1 MSTITNTKTTTAA
14 STAGDLGFNPGSK
27 LDKDAFLKLLLVE
40 LQFQDP
46 TDPMDSDKMLTQTS
60 QLAALETQENTN
72 KMMEKLANQ
81 MGNSMN
87 MYAISA
93 IGKMASIGYNAVS
106 LEEGKGAKFE
116 IYFEK
121 EIHSGQ
127 LLIEDSNGNLVRTVD
142 IEPGQKG
149 VLAFEWD
156 GTDDSGNVLP
166 AGYYSVKS
174 DYIDT
179 EFNAQKTQFGIYP
192 VESVRMDDG
201 EALIKL
207 GSSYVPL
214 EYIKE
219 FF

>member
-1 MSTITNTKTTTAA
+1 MSTVTNTTNTVAA
-14 STAGDLGFNPGSK
+14 TAGDLGYNPGSK
-27 LDKDAFLKLLLVE
+27 LDKDAFMKLLLTE

-60 QLAALETQENTN
+60 QLATLETQENTN
-72 KMMEKLANQ
+72 KMMEKLATQ

-87 MYAISA
+87 MYAVSA
-93 IGKMASIGYNAVS
+93 IGKMASLGYNAVS
-106 LEEGKGAKFE
+106 LEEGQGAKFE

-127 LLIEDSNGNLVRTVD
+127 LFIKDSNGDLVRTVD
-142 IEPGQKG
+142 LEAGQKG

-156 GTDDSGNVLP
+156 GTNNQGEIMP
-166 AGYYSVKS
+166 AGYYSVTAE
-174 DYIDT
+174 YLDT
-179 EFNAQKTQFGIYP
+179 DLEQQTTQFGIYP
-192 VESVRMDDG
+192 VESVRIDEG

-214 EYIKE
+214 EYVKE

>member
-1 MSTITNTKTTTAA
+1 MSTVSSTSSTT
-14 STAGDLGFNPGSK
+14 TAGDLGYNPGSK

-40 LQFQDP
+40 LQYQDP

-60 QLAALETQENTN
+60 QLATLEMQENTN
-72 KMMEKLANQ
+72 KVMEKLASQ
-81 MGNSMN
+81 MSNSMN

-93 IGKMASIGYNAVS
+93 IGKMASIGFNAIS
-106 LEEGKGAKFE
+106 LDETNGAKFE
-116 IYFEK
+116 VYFEK

-127 LLIEDSNGNLVRTVD
+127 LFIKDKNGDLVRTVD
-142 IEPGQKG
+142 LEAGQKG

-156 GTDDSGNVLP
+156 GTNNQGEMMS
-166 AGYYSVKS
+166 AGYYSVTAE
-174 DYIDT
+174 YLDT
-179 EFNAQKTQFGIYP
+179 DLEQRTTQFGIYP
-192 VESVRMDDG
+192 VESVRIDEG

-214 EYIKE
+214 EYVRE

>member
-1 MSTITNTKTTTAA
+1 MSTVSSTSSTT
-14 STAGDLGFNPGSK
+14 TAGDLGYNPGSK

-40 LQFQDP
+40 LQYQDP

-60 QLAALETQENTN
+60 QLATLEMQENTN
-72 KMMEKLANQ
+72 ATMEKLASQ
-81 MGNSMN
+81 MSNSMN

-93 IGKMASIGYNAVS
+93 IGKMASIGFNAIS
-106 LEEGKGAKFE
+106 LDETDGAQFE
-116 IYFEK
+116 VYFEK

-127 LLIEDSNGNLVRTVD
+127 LFIKDSNGDLVRTVD
-142 IEPGQKG
+142 LEAGQKG

-156 GTDDSGNVLP
+156 GTNNQGEIMP
-166 AGYYSVKS
+166 AGYYSVTAE
-174 DYIDT
+174 YLDT
-179 EFNAQKTQFGIYP
+179 DLEQQTTQFGIYP
-192 VESVRMDDG
+192 VESVRIDEG

-214 EYIKE
+214 EYVKE